1 MRFLF
6 FFVHPSKYHLYR
18 ITINELIKRGHDVEI
33 VITSKDVLEDLVKKE
48 GWNYTNIFPQGRKIK
63 GIPTYLGAGIN
74 LIRSIWRLY
83 KFTSGK
89 KYNLFVTDDLLTIVG
104 RLRGVPTIFFADDDI
119 TAVPESFILQKTGT
133 YTLAPAITNFGKYN
147 HKKIGFEGFKASAYL
162 HPNHFKID
170 ESVLEKY
177 GLKNGLKDEKY
188 FIIRL
193 VSLTATH
200 DVGMTGITNDDCRR
214 LISMLE
220 KKGRVIINSERPVLE
235 EFEKYRLKIIPKD
248 ITHILAGASL
258 FIGDSQTMSS
268 EAGML
273 GVPYIRFNDFVGKI
287 GYLNDME
294 LNYKLGFG
302 ILTKDR
308 EKLFTKV
315 EELMNITDLKSEW
328 KKRMEHMLVKTID
341 LSDLQIWLYGNYPK
355 SIELWKENPAILKTF
370 GKYDTKTVN

>member
-1 MRFLF
+1 MRILF

-18 ITINELIKRGHDVEI
+18 ITVNELIKRGHDIEI
-33 VITSKDVLEDLVKKE
+33 AITTKDVLEDLVKKE
-48 GWNYTNIFPQGRKIK
+48 GWKYTNIFPQGRKIK
-63 GIPTYLGAGIN
+63 GLPTYIGAGIN
-74 LIRSIWRLY
+74 TVRTITRLL
-83 KFTSGK
+83 KLTRGK
-89 KYNLFVTDDLLTIVG
+89 KYDLFVTDDLLTIVG
-104 RLRGVPTIFFADDDI
+104 RIKNVPSILFQDDDI
-119 TAVPESFILQKTGT
+119 SAVPESFILMKACS
-133 YTLAPAITNFGKYN
+133 YILAPAVTNFGKYN
-147 HKKIGFEGFKASAYL
+147 YKKIGFEGFKASAYL
-162 HPNHFKID
+162 HPNHFKVD
-170 ESVLEKY
+170 ESILEKY
-177 GLKNGLKDEKY
+177 GLKDKTY

-235 EFEKYRLKIIPKD
+235 EFEKYRLKIDPKE

-294 LNYKLGFG
+294 LNHKLGFG

-308 EKLFTKV
+308 KKLFEKV
-315 EELMNITDLKSEW
+315 EELMNIPDLKTEW
-328 KKRMEHMLVKTID
+328 EKRKEAMLNKTID
-341 LSDLQIWLYGNYPK
+341 LSDLQIWLYENYPE
-355 SIELWKENPAILKTF
+355 SIKKWKNDPIVLKKFSRYITNQE
-370 GKYDTKTVN
+370 K

>member
-1 MRFLF
+1 LRFLF

-18 ITINELIKRGHDVEI
+18 ITINELIKRGHDVEV
-33 VITSKDVLEDLVKKE
+33 VITTKDVLEDLVKKE
-48 GWNYTNIFPQGRKIK
+48 GWKYTNIFPQGRKIK
-63 GIPTYLGAGIN
+63 SLPTYIGAGIN
-74 LIRSIWRLY
+74 TVRTILRLR
-83 KFTSGK
+83 KLTRGK
-89 KYNLFVTDDLLTIVG
+89 KYDLFVTDDLLTIVG
-104 RLRGVPTIFFADDDI
+104 KIKGVPSVLFQDDDI
-119 TAVPESFILQKTGT
+119 SAVPESFILMKACS
-133 YTLAPAITNFGKYN
+133 YILAPAITNFGKYN

-177 GLKNGLKDEKY
+177 GLKDQTY

-200 DVGMTGITNDDCRR
+200 DVGMTGITNDDCRK

-248 ITHILAGASL
+248 ITHILAGSSL

-308 EKLFTKV
+308 EKLFSKV
-315 EELMNITDLKSEW
+315 EELINIPDLKSEW
-328 KKRMEHMLVKTID
+328 RKTKEHMLDKTID
-341 LSDLQIWLYGNYPK
+341 LSDLQIWLYENYPQ
-355 SIELWKENPAILKTF
+355 SILQWKENPDILKTF
-370 GKYDTKTVN
+370 GKYDTKAEN

>member
-18 ITINELIKRGHDVEI
+18 ITINELIKRGHDVE
-33 VITSKDVLEDLVKKE
+33 VAITTKDVLEDLVKKE
-48 GWNYTNIFPQGRKIK
+48 GWKYTNIFPQGRKMK
-63 GIPTYLGAGIN
+63 NLPTYIGAGIN
-74 LIRSIWRLY
+74 TVRTILRLL
-83 KFTSGK
+83 KLTRGK
-89 KYNLFVTDDLLTIVG
+89 KYDLFVTDDLLTIVG
-104 RLRGVPTIFFADDDI
+104 RIKGVPTVLFQDDDI
-119 TAVPESFILQKTGT
+119 SAVPESFILMKACS
-133 YTLAPAITNFGKYN
+133 YILAPAITNFGKYN

-170 ESVLEKY
+170 ESILEKY
-177 GLKNGLKDEKY
+177 GLKDEKY

-248 ITHILAGASL
+248 MTHILASASL

-308 EKLFTKV
+308 EKLFSKV
-315 EELMNITDLKSEW
+315 EELMNIPDLKSEW
-328 KKRMEHMLVKTID
+328 KKRMEHMLDKTID
-341 LSDLQIWLYGNYPK
+341 LSDLQIWLYENYPK
-355 SIELWKENPAILKTF
+355 SIQKWKETPAILKTF
-370 GKYDTKTVN
+370 EKYDTKAEK